1 MAMTFFSITPW
12 LTSKAKDIDI
22 KQYIYMFIYTY
33 TYINYLLFAL
43 LGPNLI
49 LFVNYILIQMTWAS
63 LVAQRVK
70 NPPAV

>member
-1 MAMTFFSITPW
+1 
-12 LTSKAKDIDI
+12 
-22 KQYIYMFIYTY
+22 MFIYTY